1 MATGDFKGTGDR
13 IQWTAGST
21 AIAAGD
27 VVVVRTGA
35 TGMIG
40 VALTDIAA
48 TETGTVVIEGEV
60 ELTKNTTSGSGVFA
74 VGAILYWDVADGNLS
89 TQASANIK
97 AGICTRA
104 SAAAAT
110 TGFVKLIPSK
120 A

>member
-1 MATGDFKGTGDR
+1 MNNYKGTADR
-13 IQWTAGST
+13 LAWTAASV
-21 AIAAGD
+21 AIASGA

-40 VALTDIAA
+40 IALTAIAA
-48 TETGTVVIEGEV
+48 LGTGSVAIEGEF
-60 ELTKNTTSGSGVFA
+60 ELTKNTTSGAGVFA
-74 VGAILYWDVADGNLS
+74 VGAILYWDVADANVT

-97 AGICTRA
+97 IGICTRV